1 MTSIEPDFRPGNE
14 TAPDGSRPPPPQPLQ
29 VGPSDRRAQR
39 AIAFVEVVLCSGFPT
54 QILLTP
60 ILILGG
66 LRPFGIDGQLSL
78 AFVVTLSLVDA
89 AVLIVLI
96 LSFLRIHHEGP
107 RDLFLGAR
115 PIGHESMTGM
125 FLIPV
130 VILGV
135 LSFSILVDSSKHA
148 GISWDGL
155 LSCEFLGHYKPD
167 KEAYLAATRLL
178 RVSPEEAMM
187 VAVHPGDLRAARN
200 AGFRTGYVAPKLEEP
215 GSRGETTGFDIVA
228 EDYADFVRQICGFDN
243 EGSGT
248 WVSEI
253 S

>member
-1 MTSIEPDFRPGNE
+1 MAYESVKVLTFDVGGSVFDWQTAVREAVQSLAQKRDVEIDDHAFAMDWRVRMFQLLAQVRSKELGWLNADDLHRRALDDLAQKYEQLELSSEERDVLTMVWHRMDVWPDF
-14 TAPDGSRPPPPQPLQ
+14 PDTLE
-29 VGPSDRRAQR
+29 A
-39 AIAFVEVVLCSGFPT
+39 
-54 QILLTP
+54 
-60 ILILGG
+60 
-66 LRPFGIDGQLSL
+66 LRQ
-78 AFVVTLSLVDA
+78 
-89 AVLIVLI
+89 
-96 LSFLRIHHEGP
+96 HYC
-107 RDLFLGAR
+107 
-115 PIGHESMTGM
+115 
-125 FLIPV
+125 V
-130 VILGV
+130 VILSV

-228 EDYADFVRQICGFDN
+228 EDYADFVRQIC
-243 EGSGT
+243 
-248 WVSEI
+248 
-253 S
+253 